1 MATETRA
8 LHVKNLRGLTT
19 VELDEK
25 TKDLKKELFNL
36 RFQFMA
42 GRVENPAKMKQ
53 TRREI
58 ARVKTI
64 LREKQ
69 KGEKGQ
75 AAGQGT

>member
-1 MATETRA
+1 METRA

-25 TKDLKKELFNL
+25 AKELKKELFNL
-36 RFQFMA
+36 RFQFVA
-42 GRVENPAKMKQ
+42 GRVESPAKIKQ

-58 ARVKTI
+58 ARVKTL

-69 KGEKGQ
+69 KTGSGRD
-75 AAGQGT
+75 AGRGA

>member
-1 MATETRA
+1 METHA
-8 LHVKNLRGLTT
+8 LHVKNLRGLTA

-25 TKDLKKELFNL
+25 TQDLKKELFNL
-36 RFQFMA
+36 RFQLVA
-42 GRVENPAKMKQ
+42 GRVESPAKIKQ

-69 KGEKGQ
+69 KGE
-75 AAGQGT
+75 AGQNSAVKA